1 MYSIFYTLF
10 TTNNQILLDDNK
22 GEVNFNFIALKAKGY
37 KRTLIQKE
45 SVTIL
50 TASMAIITILI
61 TSIALIVI
69 SDTKNIKVPYY
80 IYCHKSYYTKEKCWI
95 LYLHLK
101 QQAKARK
108 GYCELFNKKRKIYED
123 NNKLDNPI
131 GLIIHFGMTAN
142 SNTNNLLYT

>member
-61 TSIALIVI
+61 TSIAIIVI

-80 IYCHKSYYTKEKCWI
+80 IYCHKSYYTKEKC
-95 LYLHLK
+95 
-101 QQAKARK
+101 
-108 GYCELFNKKRKIYED
+108 
-123 NNKLDNPI
+123 
-131 GLIIHFGMTAN
+131 
-142 SNTNNLLYT
+142 